1 MTMDNKLS
9 GNKLAGLR
17 TFAKDQENK
26 NSKATTTSTH
36 VEVIKNPE
44 IKEQKKATLSEHD
57 FKIHHPVKEVDEIHE
72 NIKTEIVTKTI
83 PPPPPPT
90 VVAKKA
96 DKKITIS
103 TNNEDADSATIITDT
118 KKDRFKFFPAIS
130 ESIKNWIEKIRED
143 RQAKKAPKYTVPETT
158 RRKGVIQKA
167 TSLTGKIT
175 SSDHDTIQERIRQRQ
190 AIEHEKND
198 GNDNITWTPNTEP
211 GYLLLE
217 KESSQISNVQV
228 EQRKSFFT
236 TQQDIVVKN
245 LGSLKSIKSDSGV
258 HASEKD
264 SASRWE
270 NEKLDDE
277 VIIPEPISKTIII
290 SEPEILPVPSL
301 EKISPI
307 ITETVTK
314 QSGFESSSEKTVVP
328 ETIKIPTPPV
338 IVTQSIPLPLVK
350 EVEPE
355 ILNETHKEIE
365 EELSNQD
372 KGFLLS
378 KNTNVLAFSIFGI
391 ILVIL
396 VIIGISYFWSNNHEV
411 EKVPTMTDYPKVI
424 NGDIDFV
431 YQPITNKYDFVSR
444 ITSEFGKTNSEV
456 SQFVFITTPEGHD
469 AIKPSALLT
478 HLGVKLNAN
487 FSQSITNLYFGQL
500 HHINPFISFTVTD
513 TDTAK
518 GGMLVWEQNMRSEI
532 YPILGLPTL
541 ESSTSTSKK
550 FIDAMIS
557 GVDVRVLK
565 GNNGEE
571 EIIYGFTDSHTIII
585 TNNSGSFGEL
595 LQLTK

>member
-1 MTMDNKLS
+1 MAMDNNKQSPTKLV
-9 GNKLAGLR
+9 GLR
-17 TFAKDQENK
+17 TFAKDQESK
-26 NSKATTTSTH
+26 NSKTTTTSAS

-57 FKIHHPVKEVDEIHE
+57 FKIHHPVKEVDEIDE
-72 NIKTEIVTKTI
+72 SPKAEIVTKTI
-83 PPPPPPT
+83 PPPPPPI
-90 VVAKKA
+90 VAAKKA
-96 DKKITIS
+96 DKKITIT
-103 TNNEDADSATIITDT
+103 TNDDADSATIITDT
-118 KKDRFKFFPAIS
+118 KKDRFKFFPALF
-130 ESIKNWIEKIRED
+130 ESIQNWIEKVKVD
-143 RQAKKAPKYTVPETT
+143 RHAKKAPKYTVPETT

-190 AIEHEKND
+190 AIEHEEND
-198 GNDNITWTPNTEP
+198 ENDNVTWTPNTEP

-217 KESSQISNVQV
+217 KESSKISNVQV

-245 LGSLKSIKSDSGV
+245 LESLKSIKSDSGV

-277 VIIPEPISKTIII
+277 VIIPEPIPKTLII

-314 QSGFESSSEKTVVP
+314 QSGFESSLEKPVVP

-338 IVTQSIPLPLVK
+338 VVTQSIPLPLVK

-372 KGFLLS
+372 KGSLLS

-396 VIIGISYFWSNNHEV
+396 VIIGISYFWSKNHEV
-411 EKVPTMTDYPKVI
+411 EKVPTMADYPKVI

-456 SQFVFITTPEGHD
+456 SQFVFITTPEGQD

-541 ESSTSTSKK
+541 ESSTSSSK

-565 GNNGEE
+565 GNDGEE